1 MRNEERDA
9 WWGPVA
15 LLMFLI
21 AFSMNLLVWQLSG
34 GTEFSLIVERMI
46 LGFTLAFGLTSFAL
60 LLISLGAV
68 HRHVRWQEQ
77 VMGLL
82 LLTGLGLSVTNWQ
95 MDGSVA
101 AMRDEG
107 VILLSGITAMLAA
120 LGLVFGLLLA
130 LVTGREHVPDPL
142 LQMESTHGDVSI
154 ELED

>member
-82 LLTGLGLSVTNWQ
+82 LLTGLGLSLTNWQ
-95 MDGSVA
+95 MDGSFA

-130 LVTGREHVPDPL
+130 LVTGREHIPDPL

>member
-1 MRNEERDA
+1 MRNEERDS

-21 AFSMNLLVWQLSG
+21 AFSMDLLVWQLSG
-34 GTEFSLIVERMI
+34 GTELSLIVERMI
-46 LGFTLAFGLTSFAL
+46 LGFTLAFGLTSFGL

-77 VMGLL
+77 VMGLF
-82 LLTGLGLSVTNWQ
+82 LLTGLGLSLTNWQ
-95 MDGSVA
+95 MDGSFD
-101 AMRDEG
+101 AMRG
-107 VILLSGITAMLAA
+107 KSVILLSGVTAMLAA
-120 LGLVFGLLLA
+120 LVLVFGLLLA
-130 LVTGREHVPDPL
+130 LVTGREHTPDPL

>member
-1 MRNEERDA
+1 MRDEEREA

-95 MDGSVA
+95 MDGSFA

>member
-1 MRNEERDA
+1 MTEERDA

-15 LLMFLI
+15 LLMLLI
-21 AFSMNLLVWQLSG
+21 AFSMDLLVWQRSG
-34 GTEFSLIVERMI
+34 GTEFSSIVERVL
-46 LGFTLAFGLTSFAL
+46 LGFTLAFGVTSLGL

-77 VMGLL
+77 VIGLL
-82 LLTGLGLSVTNWQ
+82 LLAGLGLSLANWQ
-95 MDGSVA
+95 MEGSFD

-120 LGLVFGLLLA
+120 VGLVFGLLLA
-130 LVTGREHVPDPL
+130 LVTGREHDSDPL
-142 LQMESTHGDVSI
+142 LQMESTGGDVSI

>member
-1 MRNEERDA
+1 MTEERDA

-15 LLMFLI
+15 LLMLLI
-21 AFSMNLLVWQLSG
+21 AFSMDLLVWQLSG
-34 GTEFSLIVERMI
+34 GTEFSSIIERAI

-68 HRHVRWQEQ
+68 HSHVRWQEQ
-77 VMGLL
+77 VVGLF
-82 LLTGLGLSVTNWQ
+82 LLTGLGLSLTNWQ
-95 MDGSVA
+95 IEGSVD

-120 LGLVFGLLLA
+120 VGLVFGLLLA
-130 LVTGREHVPDPL
+130 LVTGREHTPDPL
-142 LQMESTHGDVSI
+142 LEMDSTHGDVSL

>member
-1 MRNEERDA
+1 MINEEREA

-15 LLMFLI
+15 LLMVLI
-21 AFSMNLLVWQLSG
+21 AFSMDLLVWQLSG
-34 GTEFSLIVERMI
+34 GTEFSSIVERMI

-77 VMGLL
+77 VMGLF
-82 LLTGLGLSVTNWQ
+82 LLTGLGLSLTNWQ
-95 MDGSVA
+95 MEGSFDE
-101 AMRDEG
+101 MRGEG

-130 LVTGREHVPDPL
+130 LVTGRKHSPDPL
-142 LQMESTHGDVSI
+142 LQMESTRGDVSL
-154 ELED
+154 ELDD

>member
-21 AFSMNLLVWQLSG
+21 AFSMNLLVWQLSD

-60 LLISLGAV
+60 LLISLSAV

-77 VMGLL
+77 IVGLFL
-82 LLTGLGLSVTNWQ
+82 LAGLGLSLTNWQ
-95 MDGSVA
+95 IDGSFD
-101 AMRDEG
+101 AMREEG

-130 LVTGREHVPDPL
+130 LVTGRKHSSDSL
-142 LQMESTHGDVSI
+142 LQMESTRGDVPL

>member
-1 MRNEERDA
+1 MTEERDA

-15 LLMFLI
+15 LLMLLI
-21 AFSMNLLVWQLSG
+21 AFSMDLLVWQLSG
-34 GTEFSLIVERMI
+34 GTEFSSIMERAI

-68 HRHVRWQEQ
+68 HSHVRWQEQ
-77 VMGLL
+77 VVGLF
-82 LLTGLGLSVTNWQ
+82 LLTGLGLSLTNWQ
-95 MDGSVA
+95 MEGSFD

-120 LGLVFGLLLA
+120 VGLVFGLLLA
-130 LVTGREHVPDPL
+130 LVTGREHTPDPL
-142 LQMESTHGDVSI
+142 LELDSTHGDVSL

>member
-1 MRNEERDA
+1 MMTEERDA

-15 LLMFLI
+15 LLMLLI
-21 AFSMNLLVWQLSG
+21 AFSMDLLVWQLSG
-34 GTEFSLIVERMI
+34 GTEFSSIIERAI

-68 HRHVRWQEQ
+68 HSHVRWQEQ
-77 VMGLL
+77 VVGLF
-82 LLTGLGLSVTNWQ
+82 LLTGLGPSLTNWQ
-95 MDGSVA
+95 MEGSVD

-120 LGLVFGLLLA
+120 VGLVFGLLLA
-130 LVTGREHVPDPL
+130 LVTGREHTPDPL
-142 LQMESTHGDVSI
+142 LAMDSTHGDVAL

>member
-1 MRNEERDA
+1 MRNEERES

-15 LLMFLI
+15 LSMFLI

-95 MDGSVA
+95 MDGSFA

-130 LVTGREHVPDPL
+130 LVTGREHTPDPL